1 MFAPTQQFD
10 DDVLA
15 RVPLGRSR
23 ALVVLAGALFGA
35 ALQLTNPPLAR
46 ASHKP
51 VPYPCFAFPECHC
64 CAGFNCCPQGTCG
77 PPGQYLG
84 CPTGTQCWYTCDC
97 TELYKCCD
105 WLDPAAG
112 MTSCVCSGLIEF
124 CQTC

>member
-1 MFAPTQQFD
+1 MFDPAPQFD

-15 RVPLGRSR
+15 QVSLGRSR
-23 ALVVLAGALFGA
+23 ALAVLAGVLFGV
-35 ALQLTNPPLAR
+35 ALQLTNPQLAR
-46 ASHKP
+46 ASHKS
-51 VPYPCFAFPECHC
+51 VPYPCFAYPECHC
-64 CAGFNCCPQGTCG
+64 CAGFSCCPQGTCG

-84 CPTGTQCWYTCDC
+84 CPSGAQCWYTCDC

-112 MTSCVCSGLIEF
+112 NTRCVCSGFIEF